1 MAKLKN
7 IELVKKMIDEGY
19 INKEKHP
26 SADIYILNYSKTC
39 SIERMWNE
47 ATLQCRGVIVDEWYN
62 ILARPFEKFFNYE
75 EIEDKSI
82 IPGGAATAYE
92 KIDGSL
98 GIMYWIDDVPYIA
111 TRGSFV
117 SDQAKHA
124 TEILHTKYARE
135 IEFIKH
141 LRGIYTFL
149 FEIVYPENRIV
160 VDYGNTDDIFLL
172 AILNTENPENEIPIE
187 FYTRLLNN
195 TNISFFNTAK
205 CYGVF
210 ENWLNIRE
218 QISGDNR
225 EGFVLRFDNG
235 FRMKM
240 KYEDYF
246 RLHRLRSYMTK
257 KHIFEF
263 VETGRLEELN
273 EMISQFDEEM
283 QISVKNILE
292 EFSDRFNEIE
302 EEARSQYRE
311 FETDKEAAEYFK
323 TCKWRS
329 ILFNMR
335 HGKPYDYII
344 LKQIKNELKE
354 E

>member
-1 MAKLKN
+1 MAKLNN
-7 IELVKKMIDEGY
+7 IELVEKMIAEGY

-26 SADIYILNYSKTC
+26 SADIYILNYSKSC
-39 SIERMWNE
+39 SIEGMWNE
-47 ATLQCRGVIVDEWYN
+47 ATMECRGVIVDADYN
-62 ILARPFEKFFNYE
+62 VLYRPFGKFFNYE
-75 EIEDKSI
+75 EIDDKSI
-82 IPGGAATAYE
+82 IPGGAAIAYE

-135 IEFIKH
+135 IDVIKH
-141 LRGIYTFL
+141 LRDIYTFL

-160 VDYGNTDDIFLL
+160 VDYGDTDDIFLL
-172 AILNTENPENEIPIE
+172 AILKTSNPEDEIPIE
-187 FYTRLLNN
+187 FY
-195 TNISFFNTAK
+195 SKYFNTAK

-210 ENWLNIRE
+210 EDWLNIRE
-218 QISGDNR
+218 QVSGDNR

-246 RLHRLRSYMTK
+246 RLHRLRSYLTK

-263 VETGRLEELN
+263 LETGRLDELH
-273 EMISQFDEEM
+273 EMISQLDEEI

-292 EFSDRFNEIE
+292 EFTDRFNEIE

>member
-1 MAKLKN
+1 MAKLTN
-7 IELVKKMIDEGY
+7 IPLIEQMIAEGY

-26 SADIYILNYSKTC
+26 SADIYILNYSKVC
-39 SIERMWNE
+39 SLEGKWNE
-47 ATLQCRGVIVDEWYN
+47 ATIQCRGVIVDEDYN
-62 ILARPFEKFFNYE
+62 VLSRPFEKFFNYE

-98 GIMYWIDDVPYIA
+98 GITYWIDNIPYIA

-117 SDQAKHA
+117 SDQAQHA
-124 TEILHTKYARE
+124 TKILHTKYADLWDFMRTN
-135 IEFIKH
+135 
-141 LRGIYTFL
+141 RGFTFL

-160 VDYGNTDDIFLL
+160 VDYGDLDDIILL
-172 AILNTENPENEIPIE
+172 AIINNEHPENEIPIE
-187 FYTRLLNN
+187 LYSKYFH
-195 TNISFFNTAK
+195 TAK
-205 CYGVF
+205 SYGTF
-210 ENWLNIRE
+210 EDWLGIRE
-218 QISGDNR
+218 KFDGQGR

-246 RLHRLRSYMTK
+246 RLHRLRSYLTK

-263 VETGRLEELN
+263 VETGRLAELN
-273 EMISQFDEEM
+273 EMLEQFDEEIKM
-283 QISVKNILE
+283 SVEKILE
-292 EFSDRFNEIE
+292 EFTDRFNEIE
-302 EEARSQYRE
+302 EEARSEYRD
-311 FETDKEAAEYFK
+311 FETDKEAAVYFN
-323 TCKWRS
+323 TCKWRP

-335 HGKPYDYII
+335 KGKPYDYII
-344 LKQIKNELKE
+344 LKNIKEELKE

>member
-7 IELVKKMIDEGY
+7 IPLVEQMIAEGY

-26 SADIYILNYSKTC
+26 SEDIYILNYSKSC
-39 SIERMWNE
+39 SLEGKWNE

-62 ILARPFEKFFNYE
+62 IFARPFEKFFNYE
-75 EIEDKSI
+75 EIENKSI
-82 IPGGAATAYE
+82 IPGGTATAYE

-98 GIMYWIDDVPYIA
+98 GITYWIDNVPYIA

-124 TEILHTKYARE
+124 TNILHTKYADVIDFMRTNRR
-135 IEFIKH
+135 F
-141 LRGIYTFL
+141 TFL

-160 VDYGNTDDIFLL
+160 VDYGDMDDIILL
-172 AILNTENPENEIPIE
+172 AIINTERPENEIPIE
-187 FYTRLLNN
+187 LYEKYFHV
-195 TNISFFNTAK
+195 AK
-205 CYGVF
+205 SYGVF
-210 ENWLNIRE
+210 EDWLGIRE
-218 QISGDNR
+218 KFDGQGR
-225 EGFVLRFDNG
+225 EGFVLKFENG

-246 RLHRLRSYMTK
+246 RLHRLRTYLTK

-263 VETGRLEELN
+263 VETGRLNELD
-273 EMISQFDEEM
+273 EMVEQFDEE
-283 QISVKNILE
+283 IKLSVTKILE
-292 EFSDRFNEIE
+292 DFSDRFNEIE
-302 EEARSQYRE
+302 EEARSEYKE
-311 FETDKEAAEYFK
+311 FDTDKEAAEYFK
-323 TCKWRS
+323 TCKWRA

-335 HGKPYDYII
+335 KGKPYEYLIF
-344 LKQIKNELKE
+344 KQIKNELKE

>member
-7 IELVKKMIDEGY
+7 IPLVEQMIAEGY

-26 SADIYILNYSKTC
+26 SADIYILNYSKSC
-39 SIERMWNE
+39 SLEGKWNE
-47 ATLQCRGVIVDEWYN
+47 ATLQCRGIIVDEWYN

-82 IPGGAATAYE
+82 IPGGSASVYE

-98 GIMYWIDDVPYIA
+98 GITYWIDDVPYIA

-124 TEILHTKYARE
+124 TNILHTKYRDLWD
-135 IEFIKH
+135 FMKTNR
-141 LRGIYTFL
+141 LFTFL

-160 VDYGNTDDIFLL
+160 VDYGDMDDIILL
-172 AILNTENPENEIPIE
+172 AIVNKERPENEIPIE
-187 FYTRLLNN
+187 FYEKY
-195 TNISFFNTAK
+195 FHTAK
-205 CYGVF
+205 LYGVF
-210 ENWLNIRE
+210 EDWLSIRE
-218 QISGDNR
+218 KFDGQGR
-225 EGFVLRFDNG
+225 EGFVLKFDNG

-246 RLHRLRSYMTK
+246 RLHRLRTYMTK

-263 VETGRLEELN
+263 VETGRLDELH
-273 EMISQFDEEM
+273 EMLEQFDEEIKM
-283 QISVKNILE
+283 SVTKILE
-292 EFSDRFNEIE
+292 EFTDRFNEIE
-302 EEARSQYRE
+302 EEARAEYRD
-311 FETDKEAAEYFK
+311 FDTDKEAAFYFK
-323 TCKWRS
+323 TCKWRA

-335 HGKPYDYII
+335 KDKPYDYLIF
-344 LKQIKNELKE
+344 KQIKAELKE

>member
-7 IELVKKMIDEGY
+7 IELVKKLIDEGY

-26 SADIYILNYSKTC
+26 SEDIYILNYSKTC
-39 SIERMWNE
+39 SIEKKWNE
-47 ATLQCRGVIVDEWYN
+47 ATMECRGVIVDAYYN
-62 ILARPFEKFFNYE
+62 VLYRPFDKFFNYE
-75 EIEDKSI
+75 EIDDKSI

-98 GIMYWIDDVPYIA
+98 GIMYWIDEVPYIA

-124 TEILHTKYARE
+124 TEILHTKYSNE
-135 IEFIKH
+135 IELIKH
-141 LRGIYTFL
+141 LRGTYTFL

-160 VDYGNTDDIFLL
+160 VDYGDMDDIILL
-172 AILNTENPENEIPIE
+172 AIVNTKHPGNEIPIE
-187 FYTRLLNN
+187 FYEKY
-195 TNISFFNTAK
+195 FHTAK
-205 CYGVF
+205 SYGTF
-210 ENWLNIRE
+210 DDWLGIRE
-218 QISGDNR
+218 KFDGQGR
-225 EGFVLRFDNG
+225 EGFVLKFDNG

-263 VETGRLEELN
+263 VETGRLDELH
-273 EMISQFDEEM
+273 EMLEQFDEEI

-292 EFSDRFNEIE
+292 EFTDRFNEIE
-302 EEARSQYRE
+302 EEARGEYRE

-344 LKQIKNELKE
+344 LKQIKE
-354 E
+354 EIKGE